1 MNGQIPESPKTSS
14 NLLLLKSIWSN
25 RWFVLTLLAVLGLGG
40 WLFARTLLGPSV
52 VVDVIR
58 RDNLVRTVV
67 ASGHFETPYRVE
79 ISSQITGVVADVM
92 VKEGERVKAG
102 QDLIKIEASELKAVV
117 VQARG
122 ALEQAEARV
131 RQLSEMTLPTAR
143 ETLAGALATLQ
154 DAQNTYER
162 TASLN
167 ANGYAARS
175 ALDEVQKNLDLAK
188 SQVRTAQLQI
198 FNASPGGSDYVY
210 AQTQV
215 AQARATLDT
224 ALSRLSYATIVAPR
238 DGVLIRRSVERGSVA
253 QPGKI
258 LLVLAPDGETQL
270 VIDIDERNLGL
281 IAIGQTAIASADAY
295 PDQTFA
301 ARLTYINPAVDIAR
315 ASVQVKL
322 SVDNPPAYL
331 RQDMTVSVDIEV
343 GRREQA
349 LILPLR
355 TLRDGTTNTPWILG
369 IRDGHAYKQPVKLGL
384 RGIAYAEII
393 EGVKAGDVAIPIGAG
408 VLVGQRVRALV
419 P

>member
-1 MNGQIPESPKTSS
+1 MAVQDITPPSS
-14 NLLLLKSIWSN
+14 SRILLFLRLMWSY
-25 RWFVLTLLAVLGLGG
+25 RWFVMVAIMAVGLGC
-40 WLFARTLLGPSV
+40 WQFARAMLGPSV

-58 RDNLVRTVV
+58 RDNLVQSVV

-79 ISSQITGVVADVM
+79 ISSQITGVVADVL
-92 VKEGERVKAG
+92 VTEGERVKAG
-102 QDLIKIEASELKAVV
+102 QALVRLEASEVKAFV
-117 VQARG
+117 VQAQG

-131 RQLSEMTLPTAR
+131 RQLTEMTLPTAR

-167 ANGYAARS
+167 ANGYSPRS

-188 SQVRTAQLQI
+188 AQVRTVQLQI
-198 FNASPGGSDYVY
+198 FNASAGGSDYVY

-224 ALSRLSYATIVAPR
+224 ALSRLSYATIIAPR
-238 DGVLIRRSVERGSVA
+238 DGVLIRRSVELGSVA
-253 QPGKI
+253 QPGKA

-281 IAIGQTAIASADAY
+281 IAMGQSAIASADAY
-295 PDQTFA
+295 PEQKFA
-301 ARLTYINPAVDIAR
+301 AKISYINPAIDISR

-322 SVDNPPAYL
+322 NVPEPPAYL
-331 RQDMTVSVDIEV
+331 RQDMTVSVDVEV
-343 GRREQA
+343 ARRDQV
-349 LILPLR
+349 LILPWR
-355 TLRDGTTNTPWILG
+355 AVRDGVSNAPWILE
-369 IRDGHAYKQPVKLGL
+369 IRDGHAYKQPVRLGV
-384 RGIAYAEII
+384 RGVNYAEILD
-393 EGVKAGDVAIPIGAG
+393 GATAGDVAIPIGAG

>member
-102 QDLIKIEASELKAVV
+102 QDLIKLEASELKAVV

-131 RQLSEMTLPTAR
+131 RQLAEMTLPTAR

-315 ASVQVKL
+315 ASVQVK
-322 SVDNPPAYL
+322 
-331 RQDMTVSVDIEV
+331 
-343 GRREQA
+343 
-349 LILPLR
+349 
-355 TLRDGTTNTPWILG
+355 
-369 IRDGHAYKQPVKLGL
+369 
-384 RGIAYAEII
+384 
-393 EGVKAGDVAIPIGAG
+393 
-408 VLVGQRVRALV
+408 
-419 P
+419 

>member
-355 TLRDGTTNTPWILG
+355 SLRDGTTNTPWILG